1 MAEQE
6 KDALYGVGGWL
17 LFLVVII
24 GIISPLRVLVETAA
38 NLNIDDATAASLGP
52 NWGTYVGLTWVIAAL
67 SVVGAIWLA
76 WRLYKVHTPQTLKI
90 AKVGLWALAFAPSL
104 ADMATSALLFPD
116 IMGAYFG
123 GDFAI
128 QFAKLFVF
136 PTVWT
141 LYLFKSRRVANTY
154 GGAEK
159 DAHDIFA

>member
-1 MAEQE
+1 MAELE

-17 LFLVVII
+17 MFLVVII

-38 NLNIDDATAASLGP
+38 NLNIDAATAATLGP
-52 NWGTYVGLTWVIAAL
+52 NWGTYVGLTWVIAAIT
-67 SVVGAIWLA
+67 VAGAAALA
-76 WRLYKVHTPQTLKI
+76 WRMYKVHTPQTLKI
-90 AKVGLWALAFAPSL
+90 AKVGLWVLAFAPSF
-104 ADMATSALLFPD
+104 ADMAASAILFPD

-141 LYLFKSRRVANTY
+141 LYLFRSRRCANTY

-159 DAHDIFA
+159 DAREIFA